1 MDYNQQRRPRGGYG
15 CRRPG
20 NPGCGCRP
28 APMPTPAK
36 PDCGCRP
43 APAKPDCGHRPAPA
57 NPGCGCRPAPA
68 PAPAKPDCGCQSMP
82 VKPDCG
88 CRPMPAPAKPDCGHR
103 PAPSRPDCGC
113 DHMHPSAAGIDS
125 FEIAMAYV
133 PWQRWKGTYDPHR
146 SLMSGTIFPELD
158 KPFCAAGRC
167 SR

>member
-1 MDYNQQRRPRGGYG
+1 MAAGVPGIRAAAAGPPR
-15 CRRPG
+15 CRRRQSRTVAAG
-20 NPGCGCRP
+20 LRLRNRTADIGLNRQSC
-28 APMPTPAK
+28 
-36 PDCGCRP
+36 
-43 APAKPDCGHRPAPA
+43 RPAPA